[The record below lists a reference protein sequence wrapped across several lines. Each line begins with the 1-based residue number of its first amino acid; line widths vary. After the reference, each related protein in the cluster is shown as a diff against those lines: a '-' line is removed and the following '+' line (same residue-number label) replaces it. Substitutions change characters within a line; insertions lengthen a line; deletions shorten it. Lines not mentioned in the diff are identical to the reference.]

1 MKVGEV
7 VKLTGEML
15 KRLHGFGI
23 KMDDY
28 KYLEMYEEVKRIVG
42 RGNKMTYA
50 VAVMCEKYNVCERTV
65 YKVVKHF
72 DENCTKQAVG

>member
-15 KRLHGFGI
+15 KRLHDSGI
-23 KMDDY
+23 RIDDY
-28 KYLEMYEEVKRIVG
+28 KYLEMYEEVKRIVD

-50 VAVMCEKYNVCERTV
+50 VAVMQEKYGVCERTV

-72 DENCTKQAVG
+72 DENCTNAAAR